1 MTKKTSRK
9 LGLLLLVLAV
19 CFVVYA
25 LGHPTGS
32 FPWSNSVTYGVYLVY
47 ILLRECFFGR
57 HLGKNRGDHMK
68 VEQFVMA
75 YGVEQDRLRAFLPE
89 GFVSLRPVLR
99 INGEI
104 RTNGTETYYLELNTP
119 VEARGKRG
127 WLNVAH
133 WDSEHTDLTC
143 KREGKAV
150 TFQTPFL
157 QITYTGTG
165 AVGGC
170 PAEKDNDG
178 CFFLEETFRP
188 AEIIDQKKEFCDC
201 AFSWHFTE
209 TDAKGVSV
217 NGKTLSAIPTEAKIT
232 YPKQPFT
239 AETAAAIPCEQILGA
254 YMVRFERET

>member
-1 MTKKTSRK
+1 
-9 LGLLLLVLAV
+9 
-19 CFVVYA
+19 
-25 LGHPTGS
+25 
-32 FPWSNSVTYGVYLVY
+32 
-47 ILLRECFFGR
+47 
-57 HLGKNRGDHMK
+57 MK

-104 RTNGTETYYLELNTP
+104 RTNGMETYYLELNTP

-150 TFQTPFL
+150 TFETPFL

-165 AVGGC
+165 ALGGC

-178 CFFLEETFRP
+178 CFFLNEAFRP
-188 AEIIDQKKEFCDC
+188 AESIDQKKEFCDC

-209 TDAKGVSV
+209 TDAKGVSM
-217 NGKTLSAIPTEAKIT
+217 NGKTLPAIPTEAKIT

>member
-1 MTKKTSRK
+1 
-9 LGLLLLVLAV
+9 
-19 CFVVYA
+19 
-25 LGHPTGS
+25 
-32 FPWSNSVTYGVYLVY
+32 
-47 ILLRECFFGR
+47 
-57 HLGKNRGDHMK
+57 MK

-104 RTNGTETYYLELNTP
+104 RTDETETYYLELNTP

-133 WDSEHTDLTC
+133 WNSENTDLTC

-178 CFFLEETFRP
+178 CFFLEEAFRP

-209 TDAKGVSV
+209 TDA
-217 NGKTLSAIPTEAKIT
+217 
-232 YPKQPFT
+232 
-239 AETAAAIPCEQILGA
+239 
-254 YMVRFERET
+254 